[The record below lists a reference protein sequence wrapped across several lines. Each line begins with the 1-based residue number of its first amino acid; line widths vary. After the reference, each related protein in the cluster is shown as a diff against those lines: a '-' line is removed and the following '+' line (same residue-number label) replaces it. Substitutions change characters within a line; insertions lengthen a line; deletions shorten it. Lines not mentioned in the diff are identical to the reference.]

1 MASLELRNVQK
12 SYGNSQ
18 IATLKDIALKID
30 AGEFLILVGPSGCG
44 KSTLMNCIA
53 GLENITGGEI
63 LVDGEDISQAS
74 PKDRDIAM
82 VFQSY
87 ALYPT
92 MSVRDNIA
100 FGLKMRKV
108 PAAKIE
114 EEVARVA
121 KLLQIEPLLE
131 RKPSQLSGGQQQRV
145 AMGRALARRP
155 KIYLFDEP
163 LSNLDAKLR
172 VEMRTEIKLMHQRLK
187 TTTVYVTH
195 DQIEAMTLGDKVA
208 VMKDGVIQ
216 QFGTPHEIYNN
227 PANLFVASF
236 IGSPPMNFVPLRIR
250 QRDGR
255 WVGVLNS
262 EQGSCELPLPIT
274 SDEGLRDRELILG
287 IRPEQIGLSNGSAA
301 DLSLLVDIEVVEPT
315 GPDTLVVFAL
325 NQVKACC
332 RLAPDQAPR
341 WGDAQPAVRSAQGP
355 AVRRP
360 ERRTAGPGAACSH
373 ARKQGHAAGFQR
385 SGAGAVRYRPALP
398 AGWG

>member
-1 MASLELRNVQK
+1 MAALELCNVRK
-12 SYGNSQ
+12 SYPGSTSE
-18 IATLKDIALKID
+18 TLKDIDLKID
-30 AGEFLILVGPSGCG
+30 DGEFLILVGPSGCG

-53 GLENITGGEI
+53 GLEEITGGEI
-63 LVDGEDISQAS
+63 RVDGADISAAS

-92 MSVRDNIA
+92 MTVQENIA

-114 EEVARVA
+114 EEVSRVA
-121 KLLQIEPLLE
+121 KLLQIEHLLG

-208 VMKDGVIQ
+208 VMKDGIVQ
-216 QFGTPHEIYNN
+216 QFGTPKEIYNN

-236 IGSPPMNFVPLRIR
+236 IGSPPMNFIPLRLS
-250 QRDGR
+250 RDAAGWHALLESGQDR
-255 WVGVLNS
+255 
-262 EQGSCELPLPIT
+262 CELPLDLVNGQ
-274 SDEGLRDRELILG
+274 SLEGREVILG
-287 IRPEQIGLSNGSAA
+287 IRPEQISVGTEAGQP
-301 DLSLLVDIEVVEPT
+301 SLRAEVQVIEPT
-315 GPDTLVVFAL
+315 GPDTMIFVSL
-325 NQVKACC
+325 NQTKVCC
-332 RLAPDQAPR
+332 RLAPDAAPNP
-341 WGDAQPAVRSAQGP
+341 GTSLTLQFEPDKVLLFDAQTG
-355 AVRRP
+355 
-360 ERRTAGPGAACSH
+360 ERLGVASGNGSTGRNGTITRLV
-373 ARKQGHAAGFQR
+373 AR
-385 SGAGAVRYRPALP
+385 
-398 AGWG
+398 

>member
-274 SDEGLRDRELILG
+274 SDDGLRDRELILG
-287 IRPEQIGLSNGSAA
+287 IRPEQIGLAPAGSA
-301 DLSLLVDIEVVEPT
+301 DFSLAVDIEVVEPT
-315 GPDTLVVFAL
+315 GPDTLVVFTL

-341 WGDAQPAVRSAQGP
+341 VGETLNLQFDPRRALLFDAQTGERLGVVQPEPVRESK
-355 AVRRP
+355 VTRLV
-360 ERRTAGPGAACSH
+360 SN
-373 ARKQGHAAGFQR
+373 
-385 SGAGAVRYRPALP
+385 GAGTAQ
-398 AGWG
+398 

>member
-1 MASLELRNVQK
+1 MAALELCNVRK
-12 SYGNSQ
+12 SYPGSSND
-18 IATLKDIALKID
+18 TLKDIDLKID
-30 AGEFLILVGPSGCG
+30 DGEFLILVGPSGCG

-53 GLENITGGEI
+53 GLEDITGGEI
-63 LVDGEDISQAS
+63 RVDGADISTAS

-92 MSVRDNIA
+92 MTVQENIA

-108 PAAKIE
+108 PAAKIQ

-121 KLLQIEPLLE
+121 QLLQIEHLLG
-131 RKPSQLSGGQQQRV
+131 RKPSQRSGGQQQRV

-208 VMKDGVIQ
+208 VMKDGIVQ
-216 QFGTPHEIYNN
+216 QFGTPKEIYND

-236 IGSPPMNFVPLRIR
+236 IGSPPMNFIPLRLSKR
-250 QRDGR
+250 
-255 WVGVLNS
+255 VGGWSALLDS
-262 EQGSCELPLPIT
+262 GQDRCELPVNAAPGESL
-274 SDEGLRDRELILG
+274 EGRDVILG
-287 IRPEQIGLSNGSAA
+287 IRPEQICVGAA
-301 DLSLLVDIEVVEPT
+301 SELPSLRAEVQVVEPT
-315 GPDTLVVFAL
+315 GPDTMVFVTL
-325 NQVKACC
+325 NQTKVCC
-332 RLAPDQAPR
+332 RLAPDAAPSP
-341 WGDAQPAVRSAQGP
+341 GETLTLQFEPGKVLLFDAQTG
-355 AVRRP
+355 
-360 ERRTAGPGAACSH
+360 ERLGLMSDTGSSGHDGTVTRLV
-373 ARKQGHAAGFQR
+373 AR
-385 SGAGAVRYRPALP
+385 
-398 AGWG
+398 

>member
-121 KLLQIEPLLE
+121 KLLQIEPLLA

-274 SDEGLRDRELILG
+274 SDDGLRDRELILG
-287 IRPEQIGLSNGSAA
+287 IRPEQIGLAGVGTA
-301 DLSLLVDIEVVEPT
+301 DFSLAVDIEVVEPT
-315 GPDTLVVFAL
+315 GPDTLVVFTL

-332 RLAPDQAPR
+332 RLMPDQAPR
-341 WGDAQPAVRSAQGP
+341 VGETLNLQFDPRKALLFDAQTGERLGVVQPEPVRESKVP
-355 AVRRP
+355 RLV
-360 ERRTAGPGAACSH
+360 SN
-373 ARKQGHAAGFQR
+373 
-385 SGAGAVRYRPALP
+385 GAGTAQ
-398 AGWG
+398 

>member
-108 PAAKIE
+108 PAAKID

-250 QRDGR
+250 QRDGS

-341 WGDAQPAVRSAQGP
+341 VGETLNLQFDPRKVLLFDAQSGERLGLAQPAATRESKVTRLVSNG
-355 AVRRP
+355 
-360 ERRTAGPGAACSH
+360 AGPV
-373 ARKQGHAAGFQR
+373 Q
-385 SGAGAVRYRPALP
+385 
-398 AGWG
+398 

>member
-1 MASLELRNVQK
+1 MASLELRNVHK

-216 QFGTPHEIYNN
+216 QFGTPHEIYND

-274 SDEGLRDRELILG
+274 TDDGLRDRELILG
-287 IRPEQIGLSNGSAA
+287 IRPEQIGLAGVGTA
-301 DLSLLVDIEVVEPT
+301 DFSLAVDIEVVEPT
-315 GPDTLVVFAL
+315 GPDTLVVFTL

-332 RLAPDQAPR
+332 RLTPDQAPR
-341 WGDAQPAVRSAQGP
+341 VGETLNLQFDPRKVLLFDAQSGERLGLAQPAVAHESKVTRLVSN
-355 AVRRP
+355 
-360 ERRTAGPGAACSH
+360 
-373 ARKQGHAAGFQR
+373 
-385 SGAGAVRYRPALP
+385 GAGTAQ
-398 AGWG
+398 